1 MSAERPMLLPVHALA
16 LTLALVIGC
25 GAEPA
30 EEPRPAP
37 PPEEPAAPPPAP
49 TPDWIDVD
57 AESLE
62 GALRA
67 RPEPLL
73 LVNVW
78 STWCAPCVEEMP
90 DVIAT
95 ARRYAPRG
103 LGLVLIAADAPS
115 NREAALAFLRE
126 RGAPLPSW
134 FKRGSDDAFVRAV
147 HPEWSGALPVTLLYD
162 RERRV
167 RHVWF
172 DPVDEAA
179 LRGPIESL
187 LPLENGEG
195 T

>member
-1 MSAERPMLLPVHALA
+1 MLLSVRALA
-16 LTLALVIGC
+16 FTLALVIGC

-30 EEPRPAP
+30 EEPRPTP
-37 PPEEPAAPPPAP
+37 PPEEPPAP
-49 TPDWIDVD
+49 APDWIDVD

-90 DVIAT
+90 AIIAT
-95 ARRYAPRG
+95 ARGYEPRG
-103 LGLVLIAADAPS
+103 LGLVLIAADAPA
-115 NREAALAFLRE
+115 NRDAALAVLRE

-147 HPEWSGALPVTLLYD
+147 HPDWTGALPVTLLYD

-167 RHVWF
+167 RRVWF

-187 LPLENGEG
+187 LPSENGEG